1 MGNLA
6 IFVNRLAHGCCVDRT
21 PTANHTVSR
30 PICQPQSSREMATL
44 RRSPR
49 DTTRSHASLCLAWSY
64 ASGGQG
70 IRTLNRSSRHLI
82 SSQAANHSRTLRM
95 NLGRVGG
102 PLGLPRRRPTGL
114 ARATTTQDSRLPLRQ
129 CRSASP
135 HRPPTVP
142 RWPDRRFPS
151 HFGSRFE
158 PLPAWSILGHSRPVV
173 KTVATPPSTWRP
185 SAVSTD
191 SRRGHLRLK
200 QPAPKAMG
208 RSTTRRA
215 IPGPSSRLGV
225 SFSGRA
231 ARAADAGPACPRS
244 SVLRQN

>member
-142 RWPDRRFPS
+142 RWPDRRFPR
-151 HFGSRFE
+151 HFGR
-158 PLPAWSILGHSRPVV
+158 PIRAPASMVNSGPFPAGRQ
-173 KTVATPPSTWRP
+173 
-185 SAVSTD
+185 D
-191 SRRGHLRLK
+191 RGHT
-200 QPAPKAMG
+200 AVNVAAIG
-208 RSTTRRA
+208 RKHGFTARPFATE
-215 IPGPSSRLGV
+215 
-225 SFSGRA
+225 A
-231 ARAADAGPACPRS
+231 ARAKGNGPIHHATGHPRPFVAARRVFLRKSCKSRRRRAGLPAI
-244 SVLRQN
+244 